1 MLTRALRILTLLALC
16 LCLSVDASVQ
26 AQDAAVG
33 SDYFVEAVVSN
44 PTPFV
49 GEQVIY
55 SFRLY
60 TAVQLPPASYSP
72 PDFEGFWRT
81 DMGPNISTE
90 AQING
95 RLYSVT
101 QRDTALFANA
111 AGEIT
116 IAPSRLILPATVF
129 EEGQVLTTESV
140 ALQVRPL
147 PQDAP
152 DDFGGAVGQLNMS
165 ATIDRQTLQQGEPF
179 TLRLSISGT
188 ANIEQLT
195 APQFPLPD
203 GWRVYQNP
211 ADYQSTVQNG
221 VLVGEK
227 VFEWLL
233 APGTSGTLP
242 LPEITLS
249 YFDPVNLAYRTVN
262 TGSVTLEVLPAD
274 EGSAIPR
281 AEAAVLAPALPLK
294 ALTTP
299 LAMVGGGITPAF
311 WALWLIPPAALAV
324 GWWWMRQQHV
334 LLRPNASDKSTK
346 ALARARRGLQAARK
360 LGDGAGH
367 KAVKDVV
374 LAYFSDRL
382 AGAPAN
388 VDSMA
393 DLQAV
398 MDTHGINEQLQG
410 RLLTCLELADSGI
423 YAPTPD
429 TDMELLVDRTTKVL
443 IAVDAAWKQ
452 EPS

>member
-1 MLTRALRILTLLALC
+1 MLTRVLRIIPFLMLC
-16 LCLSVDASVQ
+16 LCLSVYVS
-26 AQDAAVG
+26 AQDASIG

-44 PTPFV
+44 ATPFV

-81 DMGPNISTE
+81 DMGPNTSTE

-116 IAPSRLILPATVF
+116 IDPSQLILPATVF
-129 EEGQVLTTESV
+129 EDGEVLTTESV

-147 PQDAP
+147 PAGAP
-152 DDFGGAVGQLNMS
+152 DNFGGAVGQLNMS
-165 ATIDRQTLQQGEPF
+165 ATIDHQTRQQGEPF

-195 APQFPLPD
+195 APEFPLPD

-274 EGSAIPR
+274 ESSGAAPI

-299 LAMVGGGITPAF
+299 LAVGGSGITPAF

-334 LLRPNASDKSTK
+334 LLRPNPNDKSTK
-346 ALARARRGLQAARK
+346 ALARARRSLQTARK

-374 LAYFSDRL
+374 LAYFKDRL
-382 AGAPAN
+382 EGTPVN

-393 DLQAV
+393 DLQTV
-398 MDTHGINEQLQG
+398 MDRHGINEQLQG